1 MVGKCSKQEE
11 GYKIIWYHNLAFF
24 GAVFHIG
31 FLELIRIMKK
41 LFTLIL
47 LLSLFA
53 ACKEEK
59 KEVKTEP
66 IIVNELPHL
75 KFTTLEGAATS
86 TRNLETPLVLILFF
100 ADCDH
105 CQREA
110 KEIEKNLDLF
120 TGKNIQF
127 ISAEEIPVIQKFSVD
142 YGLNNEPNVKFGRAE
157 SVDVYMNFGSIP
169 TPAIYVYS
177 ADKRLIKSFKG
188 ETPVVEIAGAF

>member
-1 MVGKCSKQEE
+1 MKPVLRNFLLIF
-11 GYKIIWYHNLAFF
+11 IIIPFVS
-24 GAVFHIG
+24 GC
-31 FLELIRIMKK
+31 
-41 LFTLIL
+41 T
-47 LLSLFA
+47 
-53 ACKEEK
+53 KEEK
-59 KEVKTEP
+59 QQSLP
-66 IIVNELPHL
+66 QQIINELPHL
-75 KFTTLEGAATS
+75 KFVSLDGTATS

-110 KEIEKNLDLF
+110 QEIQKNLQLF
-120 TGKNIQF
+120 KGKNIQF

-169 TPAIYVYS
+169 TPAIYVYA

-188 ETPVVEIAGAF
+188 ETPVAEIAGAFK

>member
-1 MVGKCSKQEE
+1 MKPVLRNFLLIF
-11 GYKIIWYHNLAFF
+11 IIIPFVS
-24 GAVFHIG
+24 GC
-31 FLELIRIMKK
+31 
-41 LFTLIL
+41 T
-47 LLSLFA
+47 
-53 ACKEEK
+53 KEEK
-59 KEVKTEP
+59 QQSLP
-66 IIVNELPHL
+66 QQIINELPHL
-75 KFTTLEGAATS
+75 KFVSLDGTATS

-110 KEIEKNLDLF
+110 QEIQKNLQLF
-120 TGKNIQF
+120 KGKNIQF

-169 TPAIYVYS
+169 TPAIYVYA

-188 ETPVVEIAGAF
+188 ETPVAELAGAFK